1 MKQGSNYNN
10 YTPLEN
16 IYDINVQRLE
26 LFDLAS
32 ILIIADR
39 VCLIILFMHVIR

>member
-10 YTPLEN
+10 YTALEN
-16 IYDINVQRLE
+16 IYNINVQRLE

-32 ILIIADR
+32 ILIIADT
-39 VCLIILFMHVIR
+39 VLVLLFMHVIR